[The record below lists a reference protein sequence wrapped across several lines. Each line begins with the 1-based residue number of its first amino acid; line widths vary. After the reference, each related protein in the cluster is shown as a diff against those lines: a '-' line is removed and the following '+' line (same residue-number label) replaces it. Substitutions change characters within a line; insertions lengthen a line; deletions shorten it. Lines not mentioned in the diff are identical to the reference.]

1 MNNRGLKPF
10 LFVLICI
17 IVLALV
23 MASVSW
29 HENAKLRRA
38 NRELS
43 VQLAHANIPIKVDTI
58 RDSIPVYTQQ
68 IVEVDSRDYK
78 KQIADRDLIIKDLN
92 LKVAQI
98 EAENRTLIANQGQA
112 VLQPTVGKDSD
123 SILSYK
129 DQWARFTYEV
139 KPRKLTYN
147 VRDSLVTF
155 VVREYRHR
163 FLWWRWGT
171 KGYQVKLVN
180 FNPNSVIEYNSY
192 IKVKK

>member
-1 MNNRGLKPF
+1 MNTKGLKSF
-10 LFVLICI
+10 LFTLICI
-17 IVLALV
+17 IVLTLV

-29 HENAKLRRA
+29 HENAKLRRE

-43 VQLAHANIPIKVDTI
+43 VQLAHASIPIKVDTI

-112 VLQPTVGKDSD
+112 VLQPTEAKDSD
-123 SILSYK
+123 SILSYR

-139 KPRKLTYN
+139 KPHKLTYS

-163 FLWWRWGT
+163 FLWIRWGT

-180 FNPNSVIEYNSY
+180 FNPNSVIEYNNY